1 VSISRREF
9 IVGCSAAIAAM
20 AGGRLGDLVFSNT
33 ASAAGAAPGT
43 DEILVMVFLRGGCD
57 ALSLVAPFSDGTY
70 VGKRGDGLRLY
81 APGTFTPGSPDQ
93 AKEALEISPQN
104 GSYSGSA
111 RFGFHGQAGGL
122 RDLYAAGRLAVVHAC
137 GLNDD
142 TRSHFD
148 AMDYIERGTPGNKST
163 ASGWLTRHL
172 QSISPGGLIPTVAAG
187 ASAPASLLADNSAVA
202 LTSVDSYDLS
212 GVWRYT
218 SNTGSGGIY
227 KDAMLKTLE
236 KFYGDTSLI
245 GATGKR
251 TIETIRTLRSQT
263 PPANGAG
270 YPDNSFGDALKMLA
284 QIVKLDMGL
293 RVATVDL
300 GGWDHHENQGVHE
313 SYGPFFRQAQALS
326 LGLSAFYNEIA
337 ASPYAGKVTIAVMS
351 EFGRRLGR
359 NVSGGTD
366 HGHGGAMLLLGN
378 NVNGGKMYGAWPGLQ
393 DLDQNQD
400 LRITTD
406 FRTVLGEVL
415 VNRLGNGN
423 LGTVFPG
430 ITEAIYKPG
439 GATLGVTE
447 ARPDAPLVDYT
458 AALYQSYLPLVRK

>member
-1 VSISRREF
+1 M
-9 IVGCSAAIAAM
+9 VGCSAAIAAM
-20 AGGRLGDLVFSNT
+20 AGGRIGNLVFANT
-33 ASAAGAAPGT
+33 AAAAGTRAAQGT
-43 DEILVMVFLRGGCD
+43 DEILVVVFLRGGCD
-57 ALSLVAPFSDGTY
+57 ALSLVSPFSDAIY
-70 VGKRGDGLRLY
+70 ASKRGDGLRLY
-81 APGTFTPGSPDQ
+81 APGTFTAGSADQ
-93 AKEALEISPQN
+93 SKEALEINPQN
-104 GSYSGSA
+104 SSYSNSA
-111 RFGFHGQAGGL
+111 RFGFHSQAGGL
-122 RDLYAAGRLAVVHAC
+122 RELYDGGRLAVVHAC

-148 AMDYIERGTPGNKST
+148 AMDYIERGTPGNKGT

-172 QSISPGGLIPTVAAG
+172 QAIDPGGLIPTVAAG
-187 ASAPASLLADNSAVA
+187 TSAPASLLADSSAVA

-227 KDAMLKTLE
+227 KDAMLETLE
-236 KFYGDTSLI
+236 KFYGDNSLI

-251 TIETIRTLRSQT
+251 TIETIRTLRAQT

-270 YPDNSFGDALKMLA
+270 YPGGSFGDSLKMLA
-284 QIVKLDMGL
+284 QMIKLDMGL

-313 SYGPFFRQAQALS
+313 NYGPFYNQARTLS
-326 LGLSAFYNEIA
+326 LGLAAFYNEIA
-337 ASPYAGKVTIAVMS
+337 ASAYAGKVTIAVMS
-351 EFGRRLGR
+351 EFGRRLGK

-366 HGHGGAMLLLGN
+366 HGHGGAILLLGN
-378 NVNGGKMYGAWPGLQ
+378 NVNGGKMYGTWPGLE
-393 DLDQNQD
+393 DLDQSQD

-406 FRTVLGEVL
+406 FRTVLSEVL

-423 LGTVFPG
+423 LGAVFPG

-439 GATLGVTE
+439 GATLGVTQ
-447 ARPDAPLVDYT
+447 ARPDAPEVDYT
-458 AALYQSYLPLVRK
+458 ASLYQTFLPLVRK

>member
-1 VSISRREF
+1 MSISRREF

-20 AGGRLGDLVFSNT
+20 AGGRLSNLVFENT
-33 ASAAGAAPGT
+33 ASAAGTAKGT

-57 ALSLVAPFSDGTY
+57 SLSLIAPFSDDVY
-70 VGKRGDGLRLY
+70 REKRGDDLRLY
-81 APGTFTPGSPDQ
+81 LPGTFTAGSPDQ
-93 AKEALEISPQN
+93 SKEALEINPQN

-111 RFGFHGQAGGL
+111 RFGFHAQASGL
-122 RDLYAAGRLAVVHAC
+122 RDLYTGGKLAVVHAA

-148 AMDYIERGTPGNKST
+148 AMDYIERGTPGNKGT
-163 ASGWLTRHL
+163 ASGWLARHL
-172 QSISPGGLIPTVAAG
+172 QATNPNGLIPTIAAG
-187 ASAPASLLADNSAVA
+187 ASAPASLLTDNNAVA
-202 LTSVDSYDLS
+202 LTSIDSYDLN

-227 KDAMLKTLE
+227 KDIMLNTLDS
-236 KFYGDTSLI
+236 FYGDTSLL

-251 TIETIRTLRSQT
+251 AIETIRTLRSKT
-263 PPANGAG
+263 APANGDG
-270 YPDNSFGDALKMLA
+270 YPNGSFGDSLKMLA
-284 QIVKLDMGL
+284 QMIKLDMGL

-300 GGWDHHENQGVHE
+300 GGWDHHENQGVHAT
-313 SYGPFFRQAQALS
+313 YGPFYNQARTLS

-337 ASPYAGKVTIAVMS
+337 ATAYASKVTIAVMS
-351 EFGRRLGR
+351 EFGRRLGG

-378 NVNGGKMYGAWPGLQ
+378 NVNGGKMYGTWPGLQ

-415 VNRLGNGN
+415 VNRLGDGN
-423 LGTVFPG
+423 LGVVFPG
-430 ITEAIYKPG
+430 MTDAIYRPG
-439 GATLGVTE
+439 GAALGVTQ
-447 ARPDAPLVDYT
+447 ARADAPKPDFTTPSFKAYM
-458 AALYQSYLPLVRK
+458 PLVRK

>member
-1 VSISRREF
+1 MSISRREF
-9 IVGCSAAIAAM
+9 MVGCSAAIAAM
-20 AGGRLGDLVFSNT
+20 AGGRLSNLVFANT
-33 ASAAGAAPGT
+33 ATAAGTAQGT

-57 ALSLVAPFSDGTY
+57 ALSLVAPFSDATY
-70 VGKRGDGLRLY
+70 KSKRGDGLRLY
-81 APGTFTPGSPDQ
+81 EPGSFTIGSPEQ
-93 AKEALEISPQN
+93 AKEALEINPQN

-111 RFGFHGQAGGL
+111 KFGFHGQTGGL
-122 RDLYAAGRLAVVHAC
+122 HELYTGGKLAVVHAC

-148 AMDYIERGTPGNKST
+148 AMDYIERGTPGNKGTS
-163 ASGWLTRHL
+163 SGWLARHL
-172 QSISPGGLIPTVAAG
+172 QAISPDGLIPTVAAG
-187 ASAPASLLADNSAVA
+187 SAAPASLLTDNNAVA
-202 LTSVDSYDLS
+202 LTSIDSYNLS

-218 SNTGSGGIY
+218 ANTGSGGIY
-227 KDAMLKTLE
+227 KDAMLNTLE
-236 KFYGDTSLI
+236 EFYGDTSLI
-245 GATGKR
+245 GSTGKR
-251 TIETIRTLRSQT
+251 TIETIRTLRAKT
-263 PPANGAG
+263 PPTSSVT
-270 YPDNSFGDALKMLA
+270 YPGGSFGDSLKMLA
-284 QIVKLDMGL
+284 QMIKLDMGL

-313 SYGPFFRQAQALS
+313 NYGPFYNQARTLS
-326 LGLSAFYNEIA
+326 QGLSAFYNEIA
-337 ASPYAGKVTIAVMS
+337 ATTYASKVTIAVMS
-351 EFGRRLGR
+351 EFGRRLGK

-378 NVNGGKMYGAWPGLQ
+378 NVNGGKMYGTWPGLQ

-439 GATLGVTE
+439 GATLGVTK
-447 ARPDAPLVDYT
+447 ARPDAPKVDYT
-458 AALYQSYLPLVRK
+458 SALFQSYLP